1 MPYLEEEQSWRADTT
16 ELHELFASCGN
27 QDSAIQVKEEKNRSM
42 EQNRIE
48 NPEIDSHKWIP
59 SCSKWFWNNWT
70 PHVQKK
76 KKKNLDTDL
85 RSFTKIN
92 SKWIIDLNA
101 KCKLIKLL
109 ENAMEENLDDLGYGS
124 DLLDITSKRQF
135 MKEIIKLKTLSSVK
149 ELSR

>member
-1 MPYLEEEQSWRADTT
+1 MDSQLFQMVLEQLDTT
-16 ELHELFASCGN
+16 C
-27 QDSAIQVKEEKNRSM
+27 
-42 EQNRIE
+42 
-48 NPEIDSHKWIP
+48 
-59 SCSKWFWNNWT
+59 
-70 PHVQKK
+70 KK
-76 KKKNLDTDL
+76 KKRKKTQKNLDTDL

-124 DLLDITSKRQF
+124 DLLDITSKQQF
-135 MKEIIKLKTLSSVK
+135 RKEIIKLKTLSSVK

>member
-1 MPYLEEEQSWRADTT
+1 MR
-16 ELHELFASCGN
+16 
-27 QDSAIQVKEEKNRSM
+27 KK
-42 EQNRIE
+42 
-48 NPEIDSHKWIP
+48 
-59 SCSKWFWNNWT
+59 
-70 PHVQKK
+70 KK

-92 SKWIIDLNA
+92 SKWIIELNA